1 MKTTNA
7 LLAIAALLAPT
18 SIAGHEAMLEEETA
32 ELRGGSNNISRRLG
46 WKKDPS
52 YYQSIYYRCCG
63 DAGEGAQSRDNQGW
77 QSKDF
82 ANRPSSLGLSDDAK
96 CKCPVRG
103 SSKGKGWF
111 SSKTYYDKWSDSCK
125 ETGSLYNKAFN

>member
-1 MKTTNA
+1 MKTTIA

-63 DAGEGAQSRDNQGW
+63 DAGAGALSKPNIDW
-77 QSKDF
+77 QVNDS
-82 ANRPSSLGLSDDAK
+82 AAQLVGLGLSADAT

-103 SSKGKGWF
+103 RDKKGWF
-111 SSKTYYDKWSDSCK
+111 SSQTYYDKWTDSCK
-125 ETGSLYNKAFN
+125 ENGSLYNKAFK